1 VIEITPR
8 WEWRS
13 YGRRFGQAEQRLA
26 GLTPGGVQESDEL
39 YLLSGAGGNM
49 KIRDAPMDI

>member
-1 VIEITPR
+1 MIEITPR
-8 WEWRS
+8 WERRS
-13 YGRRFGQAEQRLA
+13 FGRRFGQAEQRLA